1 MAVIG
6 NLTSKAGFSL
16 IKIAEELDERTIGE
30 CIIRDADVDVITL
43 LDWAKDHGVE
53 AIHLVFPPCSSK
65 SGKPGVILTES
76 HEPSTT
82 IKAVDPARI
91 VKDLWMNLTGSLN
104 KKAVVSALK
113 VLSQISF
120 RVYECIP
127 DNDGCDRVFMRWLK
141 ETCNA

>member
-16 IKIAEELDERTIGE
+16 IKIAEELDERIIGN

-43 LDWAKDHGVE
+43 LDWAKDHGVK
-53 AIHLVFPPCSSK
+53 AVHLVFPPCSSK
-65 SGKPGVILTES
+65 SRKPGVILTES

-82 IKAVDPARI
+82 IGAIDPASI

-104 KKAVVSALK
+104 KKDVVSALK
-113 VLSQISF
+113 VLSTIPF

-127 DNDGCDRVFMRWLK
+127 DNNGCDEVFISWIK